1 MIAIFFVGIW
11 GLLMGLLI
19 RESSGI
25 CQAGTRARLL
35 TASPALRLLQDSL
48 VVTPRLCRR
57 SRMPQVVSDVV
68 GSFWCRS
75 LRTLGRSRR
84 TLLVS
89 DLSNCCRWSQPRD
102 AKPLW
107 RYRGTCLWLWLG
119 VLDAIQGVGLGMIL
133 LQTLSR
139 LHVCATLALAQMVGS
154 IVAIIARATAPDKN
168 GPGGVFPNPS
178 LWDIN
183 GTGDNN
189 PLAEWAFWVALICQI
204 IIVIGYFVFFRKEQ
218 LVRRLCLTDFV
229 HQGLFTNAEHLSLRL
244 HRASH
249 SRTWTLPIPLYSH
262 DNRKRHHD
270 TSCMTTSQSPLR
282 PPTRQK
288 TNPHTSPP
296 LFTRLTPR
304 TSSSIPA
311 RSFSL
316 RLLLLRSALYDHKPA
331 IDRDGD
337 GAKAGRILLDGILYS
352 STHVSIL
359 NGHYSYQTSHDR
371 HWWLELQ
378 RHSLMTDRRP
388 CVCVCVCCCG
398 FRVAACRLR
407 HEELELSGQPRQA
420 GGSGCGVASD

>member
-19 RESSGI
+19 RESSGAL
-25 CQAGTRARLL
+25 QAGTRARLL
-35 TASPALRLLQDSL
+35 TNRSARRLLQDPL
-48 VVTPRLCRR
+48 VVTPRLCRW

-89 DLSNCCRWSQPRD
+89 DLSNCCRPSQPRD

-107 RYRGTCLWLWLG
+107 LYRGTCLWLWLG

-229 HQGLFTNAEHLSLRL
+229 HPVLFTNAEHLPLRL

-249 SRTWTLPIPLYSH
+249 NRT
-262 DNRKRHHD
+262 
-270 TSCMTTSQSPLR
+270 
-282 PPTRQK
+282 
-288 TNPHTSPP
+288 
-296 LFTRLTPR
+296 
-304 TSSSIPA
+304 
-311 RSFSL
+311 
-316 RLLLLRSALYDHKPA
+316 
-331 IDRDGD
+331 
-337 GAKAGRILLDGILYS
+337 
-352 STHVSIL
+352 
-359 NGHYSYQTSHDR
+359 
-371 HWWLELQ
+371 
-378 RHSLMTDRRP
+378 
-388 CVCVCVCCCG
+388 
-398 FRVAACRLR
+398 
-407 HEELELSGQPRQA
+407 
-420 GGSGCGVASD
+420 